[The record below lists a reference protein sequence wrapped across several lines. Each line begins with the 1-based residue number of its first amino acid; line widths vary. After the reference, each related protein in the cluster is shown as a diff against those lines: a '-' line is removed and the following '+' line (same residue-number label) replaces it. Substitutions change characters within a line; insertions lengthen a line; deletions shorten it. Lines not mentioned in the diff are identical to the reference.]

1 MYKGP
6 GSRLPGCQPQAGADP
21 RGGSWPGGGGQA
33 QGQLVNLSPGRC
45 STGGGRE
52 RLVESKKFK
61 VS

>member
-45 STGGGRE
+45 STGGGGG
-52 RLVESKKFK
+52 VENG
-61 VS
+61 